1 MIKMSTVNFSK
12 KTIENLEVSC
22 DDMKEIKFEFL
33 DNTLRLSIVKE
44 NDEVVDE
51 VFEQHKEELSEEV
64 LEEKVIEEQVIEKLT
79 IDDLKKII
87 YETIPKK
94 NTAETYFRSVKQ
106 VYDNFKDDNV
116 YDLLKKENKII
127 EYIETKYDKLST
139 IKNKLCGM

>member
-64 LEEKVIEEQVIEKLT
+64 LEEKVIEEQLIEKLT

-116 YDLLKKENKII
+116 YDLLKKENNII